1 MTNVTGGEELVTR
14 HSQSIKTPCVFGD
27 LEDLVYFVQKNG
39 PQTSYDDRAFV
50 RTEED
55 RLTVWWETAVDTRD
69 TWDKDAYLRYL
80 RDEGAEVDELE
91 EKSEVLDE
99 FWRWQQ
105 EGLSRQTISN
115 IPGGI
120 Q

>member
-27 LEDLVYFVQKNG
+27 LEDLVFFVQKNG

-55 RLTVWWETAVDTRD
+55 RLTVWWETAVDIRD
-69 TWDKDAYLRYL
+69 DFDKDAFLRHL
-80 RDEGAEVDELE
+80 RDGGAGVEELKE
-91 EKSEVLDE
+91 HQATLDAFE
-99 FWRWQQ
+99 TWRAA
-105 EGLSRQTISN
+105 GLARQTISN
-115 IPGGI
+115 LPGGI